1 VAIVGEAAGAQPPFL
16 DQGGG
21 CSMMSAFVL
30 AHMIDREGDVLNGI
44 AAWELQERPFTEWV
58 QRITH
63 WYGQLAF
70 LPRSARTAVLKAVN
84 ASEWVKRQTLLAA
97 ACRDVTATRRN
108 SPSLTSNTPIYP
120 LIH

>member
-1 VAIVGEAAGAQPPFL
+1 
-16 DQGGG
+16 
-21 CSMMSAFVL
+21 MMSAFVL

-58 QRITH
+58 QRIAH

-97 ACRDVTATRRN
+97 ASRDVTATRRN